1 MFECRYALEH
11 FRMAKEKYNKSSKLG
26 LNLYITCTDIV
37 NNVGVYLILL
47 QSLILNKYKN
57 IQTYNFIQLA
67 LCFRVTFN
75 FYWVGFFLTN

>member
-1 MFECRYALEH
+1 
-11 FRMAKEKYNKSSKLG
+11 MAKEKYNKSSKLG
-26 LNLYITCTDIV
+26 LNLYITCTYIV

-75 FYWVGFFLTN
+75 FY